1 MPVDSRSAA
10 GPVGERPVLVVIGG
24 LPGSGKTTVLRRL
37 MARQPVTAL
46 DSELVTAQVRRAAPE
61 VPYPLLR
68 PLVHGW
74 HRWRVLRTVA
84 GPADVVVLTD
94 PWTSERW
101 RAAVLWAA
109 GRTGRAVRV
118 VLIDVSPELAEQGQ
132 RARGRRIPA
141 RSMRR
146 HTARWAELLRGPH
159 APGPEPLVVDR
170 ARADRLT
177 LAELTGRGRPRRPV
191 PSGLRPA

>member
-1 MPVDSRSAA
+1 VDSRSAT
-10 GPVGERPVLVVIGG
+10 GPVAGERPVLVVLGG

-37 MARQPVTAL
+37 LARHPVTAL
-46 DSELVTAQVRRAAPE
+46 DSELVTARVRRAAPG

-84 GPADVVVLTD
+84 GAADVVVLTD

-109 GRTGRAVRV
+109 RRSARTVRV

-146 HTARWAELLRGPH
+146 HTARWGELLHGPH
-159 APGPEPLVVDR
+159 APGPVPLVVDR

-177 LAELTGRGRPRRPV
+177 LAELTGRGLPRRPV
-191 PSGLRPA
+191 SPGVTPA